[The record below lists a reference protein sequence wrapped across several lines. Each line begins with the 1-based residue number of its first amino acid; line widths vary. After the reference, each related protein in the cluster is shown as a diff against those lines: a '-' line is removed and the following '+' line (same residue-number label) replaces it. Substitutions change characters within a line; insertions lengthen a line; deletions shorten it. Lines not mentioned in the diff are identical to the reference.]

1 MGLDAVNVHVQDG
14 ADELTGETLRE
25 SRFHVSEKIK
35 GKDILYPW
43 HVKGLLNQLTGL
55 FTMDCQDKDCRCHLL
70 RQRQPSHLRASSL
83 PSRPPGDRRSQEF
96 GAGFHSPLDP
106 PGGQRQ
112 GFEEDQRRPRSAAT
126 WAFPAFPG
134 ARSLF
139 ALIPEARSGSRRLL
153 LSPEEAMAKSRGR
166 LYLGMCLAAAL
177 ASFLGGF
184 MVGWLSKPLKETATS
199 VDTHQNLR
207 WKLVSEMKAENI
219 KSFLRSFTELPHL
232 AGTEQNLLLAK
243 KIQTQWKKSGL
254 DSAKLVHYDVLLS
267 YPNETNANY
276 ISITDEHGNEIFN
289 TSDHEPPPDG
299 YENVKNIVPPYN
311 AFSPQGTPEG
321 ELVYVNYARTEDFFK
336 LEREMNINCT
346 GKIVIARYGKIFRGN
361 KVKNAMLAR
370 AEGIILYS
378 DPADYSAPGV
388 QPYPKGWNLPG
399 TAAQRGNVLN
409 LNGAGDPLT
418 PGYPAKEYTFRLDV
432 EEGVGIP
439 QIPVHPIGYNDAEIL
454 LRYLGGTAPPDESWK
469 GSLKVNYN
477 IGPGFIGHDSFRKVR
492 MHVHNINKIT
502 RIYNV
507 IGTIRGSVEPDRYV
521 ILGGHRD
528 SWVFGGIDPTSGASV
543 LQEVVQSFG
552 KLMSRGW
559 RPRRTIIF
567 ASWDA
572 EEFGLLGSTEW
583 AEENVKS
590 LQERSV
596 AYINSD
602 SSIEGNYTLR
612 VDCTPLLYQLVYK
625 LTKEISSPDDG
636 FENKSLYESW
646 LEKDPSSE
654 NKTLPRINKLGS
666 GSDFEAYFQRL
677 GIASGRVRYT
687 KNRKTDNYSSYP
699 TYHTI
704 YETFE
709 LVENFY
715 DPTFKKQLAVA
726 QLRGALVYELAD
738 SKIIPFN
745 IQDYAKTLENYATDI
760 YSLSKKYDQQL
771 RDHQVSFDSLFS
783 AVKNFSKSA
792 SDFHRRLSQVG
803 LNNPTAV
810 RIMNDQLMF
819 LERAFID
826 PLGLPGRPFYR
837 HIIFAPSSHNKY
849 AGQSFPG
856 IFDALFDIEN
866 KADPRSAWKEVKKHI
881 SIAAFTIQ
889 AAAGTLKEV
898 LE

>member
-1 MGLDAVNVHVQDG
+1 M
-14 ADELTGETLRE
+14 
-25 SRFHVSEKIK
+25 
-35 GKDILYPW
+35 
-43 HVKGLLNQLTGL
+43 
-55 FTMDCQDKDCRCHLL
+55 
-70 RQRQPSHLRASSL
+70 
-83 PSRPPGDRRSQEF
+83 
-96 GAGFHSPLDP
+96 
-106 PGGQRQ
+106 
-112 GFEEDQRRPRSAAT
+112 
-126 WAFPAFPG
+126 
-134 ARSLF
+134 
-139 ALIPEARSGSRRLL
+139 
-153 LSPEEAMAKSRGR
+153 AMSRGR
-166 LYLGMCLAAAL
+166 LYLWMYLAAAL
-177 ASFLGGF
+177 ASFLAGF
-184 MVGWLSKPLKETATS
+184 MVGWFIKPLKETTTS
-199 VDTHQNLR
+199 PPYHQSTR

-219 KSFLRSFTELPHL
+219 KSFLRSFTKLPHL

-243 KIQTQWKKSGL
+243 KIQTQWKKFGL

-276 ISITDEHGNEIFN
+276 ISIMDEHGIEIFN
-289 TSDHEPPPDG
+289 TSYLEPPPDG
-299 YENVKNIVPPYN
+299 YENVTNIVPPYN
-311 AFSPQGTPEG
+311 AFSAQGMPEG
-321 ELVYVNYARTEDFFK
+321 DLIYVNYARTEDFFK
-336 LEREMNINCT
+336 LEREMNINCS

-361 KVKNAMLAR
+361 KVKNAMLAG
-370 AEGIILYS
+370 AIGIILYS
-378 DPADYSAPGV
+378 DPADYFAPAV

-399 TAAQRGNVLN
+399 TAVQRGNVLN

-432 EEGVGIP
+432 KEGVGIP
-439 QIPVHPIGYNDAEIL
+439 KIPVHPIGYNDAEIL
-454 LRYLGGTAPPDESWK
+454 LR
-469 GSLKVNYN
+469 
-477 IGPGFIGHDSFRKVR
+477 KVR
-492 MHVHNINKIT
+492 MHVHNTNKIT

-528 SWVFGGIDPTSGASV
+528 SWVFGAIDPTSGAAV
-543 LQEVVQSFG
+543 LQEIVQSFG
-552 KLMSRGW
+552 KLMSGGW

-583 AEENVKS
+583 AEENAKT

-636 FENKSLYESW
+636 FESKSLYESW

-654 NKTLPRINKLGS
+654 NINFPRINKLGS

-677 GIASGRVRYT
+677 GIASGRARYT
-687 KNRKTDNYSSYP
+687 KNRKTDKYSSYP
-699 TYHTI
+699 VYHTI

-715 DPTFKKQLAVA
+715 DPTFKKQLSVA

-738 SKIIPFN
+738 SEIIPFN
-745 IQDYAKTLENYATDI
+745 IEDYAKALKKYASSI
-760 YSLSKKYDQQL
+760 YNLSKKHDQQL
-771 RDHQVSFDSLFS
+771 RDHGISFDSLFS
-783 AVKNFSKSA
+783 AVKNFSDAA
-792 SDFHRRLSQVG
+792 SDFHRRLTQVN
-803 LNNPTAV
+803 LNNPIAL
-810 RIMNDQLMF
+810 RIMNDQLML

-826 PLGLPGRPFYR
+826 PLGLPGRRFYR

-849 AGQSFPG
+849 AGESFPG
-856 IFDALFDIEN
+856 IYDAMFDIEN
-866 KADPRSAWKEVKKHI
+866 KEDPHSAWTEVKKHI

-889 AAAGTLKEV
+889 AAAGTLTEV
-898 LE
+898 LQ

>member
-1 MGLDAVNVHVQDG
+1 
-14 ADELTGETLRE
+14 
-25 SRFHVSEKIK
+25 
-35 GKDILYPW
+35 
-43 HVKGLLNQLTGL
+43 
-55 FTMDCQDKDCRCHLL
+55 
-70 RQRQPSHLRASSL
+70 
-83 PSRPPGDRRSQEF
+83 
-96 GAGFHSPLDP
+96 
-106 PGGQRQ
+106 
-112 GFEEDQRRPRSAAT
+112 
-126 WAFPAFPG
+126 
-134 ARSLF
+134 
-139 ALIPEARSGSRRLL
+139 
-153 LSPEEAMAKSRGR
+153 MAKSRGR
-166 LYLGMCLAAAL
+166 LYLWMCLAAAL

-199 VDTHQNLR
+199 GDTHQNLR

-243 KIQTQWKKSGL
+243 KIQTQWKESGL

-267 YPNETNANY
+267 YPNETNASY

-289 TSDHEPPPDG
+289 TSYHEPPPDA

-370 AEGIILYS
+370 AKGIILYS

-454 LRYLGGTAPPDESWK
+454 LRYLGGTAPPDERWK

-528 SWVFGGIDPTSGASV
+528 SWVFGGIDPSSGASV

-636 FENKSLYESW
+636 FESKSLYESW

-699 TYHTI
+699 MYHTI

-745 IQDYAKTLENYATDI
+745 IQDYAKTLENYATGI

-792 SDFHRRLSQVG
+792 SDFHRRLSQVD

-819 LERAFID
+819 LERAFVD

-849 AGQSFPG
+849 AGESFPG
-856 IFDALFDIEN
+856 ISDSIFDIEN
-866 KADPRSAWKEVKKHI
+866 KADPHSAWKEVKKHI

-889 AAAGTLKEV
+889 AAAGTLKE
-898 LE
+898 LL